1 MAERAGLPLYRK
13 TLILCTRAEEHGA
26 VNPGILGEDLCPW
39 RLSAYATA
47 TQPFQLSFDSSSMT
61 IKRVLFVCMG
71 NICRSPAAEAVM
83 KRFAEEFD
91 VDVDIDSAGTHGYHI
106 GEAADARMR
115 AAAEARGY
123 ELTGLA
129 RQVTKEDLKEGKF
142 DLVLAMDNDNYRELT
157 KLSGPGT
164 SHIRIFSDYLDD
176 NWPNDVPDP
185 YYGEEE
191 GFDEVLDML
200 EEGCPII
207 LQTLAGEEIFDGGFD
222 E

>member
-1 MAERAGLPLYRK
+1 M
-13 TLILCTRAEEHGA
+13 
-26 VNPGILGEDLCPW
+26 
-39 RLSAYATA
+39 
-47 TQPFQLSFDSSSMT
+47 
-61 IKRVLFVCMG
+61 KRVLFVCMG

-91 VDVDIDSAGTHGYHI
+91 VEVDVDSAGTHGYHV
-106 GEAADARMR
+106 GERADTRMR
-115 AAAEARGY
+115 NAAEERGY
-123 ELTGLA
+123 DITSIA
-129 RQVTKEDLKEGKF
+129 RQVSTDDLEDGRF
-142 DLVLAMDNDNYRELT
+142 DLVLAMDRDNYRELT
-157 KLSGPGT
+157 QLAGAGK

-200 EEGCPII
+200 EEGCPLI
-207 LQTLAGEEIFDGGFD
+207 LQTLAGESIFDQGF